1 MIGLYLV
8 SARKPQFRTKSATRR
23 HAFGEVSAT
32 ESTAPAPLNGAW
44 RQTRPHSR
52 LQGTEGRS
60 RLGAPSGAGETRR
73 RWPWSGSAASSTS
86 FGVTH
91 ATSHKQT
98 DAVQVGGQY
107 RQCNGVCKSI
117 GAVGAHP
124 VETAMLEVVDCRLD
138 RRVLASCL
146 GEYLRFL
153 ALALG
158 HTLAVGPVSC
168 LQLVAIVWVMGAQLD
183 VSARD
188 LALLAGFGVVH
199 AAATVLLAEGV
210 LRIRSRRG
218 RLARRTG
225 GAARAVVELA
235 DPLRDPAHADR
246 RRQRYGLRAT
256 CRGDAPLPG
265 RRARSR
271 PPARSSVVLHA
282 FSSSERAAAAERWL
296 GARIGTERAWGE
308 LRG

>member
-1 MIGLYLV
+1 MVRQRGV
-8 SARKPQFRTKSATRR
+8 FDVVRR
-23 HAFGEVSAT
+23 HAC
-32 ESTAPAPLNGAW
+32 
-44 RQTRPHSR
+44 
-52 LQGTEGRS
+52 
-60 RLGAPSGAGETRR
+60 
-73 RWPWSGSAASSTS
+73 
-86 FGVTH
+86 GVTH

-98 DAVQVGGQY
+98 DAKQVGGQY

-124 VETAMLEVVDCRLD
+124 VETAMLKVVDRRLD

-146 GEYLRFL
+146 GEFLRFL

-168 LQLVAIVWVMGAQLD
+168 LQLVAIVGVLGAQLD

-188 LALLAGFGVVH
+188 LVLLAGFGVVQ

-235 DPLRDPAHADR
+235 DPLRAPAHADR
-246 RRQRYGLRAT
+246 RRRR
-256 CRGDAPLPG
+256 C
-265 RRARSR
+265 RARDARLVPSVWQKT
-271 PPARSSVVLHA
+271 PTPARYLRRTA
-282 FSSSERAAAAERWL
+282 TL
-296 GARIGTERAWGE
+296 PARFRP
-308 LRG
+308 RNRPHRHH